1 MGRSA
6 FKLKSGNNAPFKMMG
21 SSSPMKDHEKDANG
35 KVINHISLEDYR
47 ASNDTTEAYMHQVEI
62 DDTRPEPIHSGL
74 DLAVYRHMEEKYGKE
89 ETNKTFKTG
98 SKNRVKASKASSD
111 KLDGHK
117 VSADEYFRSHN
128 RARTS
133 RIE

>member
-35 KVINHISLEDYR
+35 KVINHISREDYR
-47 ASNDTTEAYMHQVEI
+47 ASNDTTEAYMHQVAI
-62 DDTRPEPIHSGL
+62 DDTRSEPIHSGL
-74 DLAVYRHMEEKYGKE
+74 DLAVYSHMEKKYGKE
-89 ETNKTFKTG
+89 KTNKTFKTG
-98 SKNRVKASKASSD
+98 SKNRVTASKASSD